1 CLLHSFPTRRSSDLP
16 IPITFVILADNPN
29 DLSLKKRL
37 VSEVFNPK
45 HGLGKMTYNFYGREY
60 EIEAGSEHVPSFPSG
75 VSNRGVTYQR
85 VMVDLIAPD
94 PYWKEPRQVSRSLRA
109 YQGKFKLPFKFP
121 VEFGIKGDTTNLYNS
136 GDTDAPITIDIE

>member
-85 VMVDLIAPD
+85 SEEHTSEL
-94 PYWKEPRQVSRSLRA
+94 QSR
-109 YQGKFKLPFKFP
+109 F
-121 VEFGIKGDTTNLYNS
+121 D
-136 GDTDAPITIDIE
+136 